1 MPSRPSSG
9 AEMSGRQSTLTPAV
23 ADLIVK
29 AVSAGLPLVQAASM
43 AGVGKAAVLQ
53 WVQRGQ
59 GLHPTRPAAQRYVDF
74 VDQREKGRSQD
85 MLRRVL
91 RIEHA
96 AKGGVV
102 LAEKVTHYLDGRIMR
117 ETKYTEPQWTA
128 DAWHLERSYPEHWGR
143 RAQVDR
149 HLTMQRAAER
159 IASEMGLSVEEI
171 LREAQMLLK
180 EIDDGRA

>member
-1 MPSRPSSG
+1 
-9 AEMSGRQSTLTPAV
+9 MSGRQSKLTPAV

-74 VDQREKGRSQD
+74 VDQLEKGRSQD

-102 LAEKVTHYLDGRIMR
+102 KPRQNLRYLSAEIN
-117 ETKYTEPQWTA
+117 
-128 DAWHLERSYPEHWGR
+128 
-143 RAQVDR
+143 
-149 HLTMQRAAER
+149 
-159 IASEMGLSVEEI
+159 
-171 LREAQMLLK
+171 
-180 EIDDGRA
+180 